1 MTQTT
6 PRTPSGPKLD
16 YVPGLDGLTPGQ
28 TARASATGPLMFR
41 AGDGPAITIEPDAQ
55 LELERAPHSMVVR
68 WHQDGQPM
76 NAAIPVVEFNEF
88 LQSGQIA
95 LAT

>member
-1 MTQTT
+1 MTQT
-6 PRTPSGPKLD
+6 PRPSSTPKLD

-28 TARASATGPLMFR
+28 TARANVVGRLSFR

-68 WHQDGQPM
+68 WHQDGQPI

-88 LQSGQIA
+88 LQAGKIA
-95 LAT
+95 LSK